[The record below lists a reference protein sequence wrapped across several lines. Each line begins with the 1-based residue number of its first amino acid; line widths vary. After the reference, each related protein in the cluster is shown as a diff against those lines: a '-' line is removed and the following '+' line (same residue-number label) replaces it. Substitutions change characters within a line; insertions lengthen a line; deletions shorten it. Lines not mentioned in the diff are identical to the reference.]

1 VAFSD
6 AAPVRTAVPVLTKAI
21 AELGLA
27 VAALSLGGCDTVKR
41 TAWQANIPGV
51 SAPFRVDSV
60 RLRVGY
66 LDTTLSSG
74 SLTRRIFAP
83 ADDLDCKEIL
93 KQGASVEWGRS
104 QPFGPLTD
112 GAGTTSC
119 PVEGLGDLE
128 QWREV
133 RGRATTSMKPI
144 TSSRTRYTIVH
155 RDEEYLYAQGG
166 FSIIG
171 LLGWRPGTDQVIA
184 LLPRTAVCA
193 GADRDGFATVE
204 FRITGMPA
212 FAVVTKEGLCPIA
225 GVIPAAVEG
234 RDTPDT
240 F

>member
-1 VAFSD
+1 MRPVA
-6 AAPVRTAVPVLTKAI
+6 A
-21 AELGLA
+21 LGLA
-27 VAALSLGGCDTVKR
+27 VLSLYGCDTVRR

-60 RLRVGY
+60 HERIGY
-66 LDTTLSSG
+66 LDARLSSG
-74 SLTRRIFAP
+74 SLSRRIFARG
-83 ADDLDCKEIL
+83 DDPDCSELLKE
-93 KQGASVEWGRS
+93 GASVDWARS

-119 PVEGLGDLE
+119 RVAGLGDLD

-144 TSSRTRYTIVH
+144 TSSRTRYTIVY

-184 LLPRTAVCA
+184 LLPHTEDCA

-204 FRITGMPA
+204 FRITGTPA
-212 FAVVTKEGLCPIA
+212 FAVVTKEGLCPIS
-225 GVIPAAVEG
+225 GVVPAAVQG
-234 RDTPDT
+234 RDMPGDS
-240 F
+240 